1 MLLSPT
7 GPGNGREKKD
17 FIKGGRGGGSP
28 FYEVISKKSFFTH
41 DPFPKVL
48 QCKINHKY
56 FSQTWGSQ
64 TGGRGGLRLGKNSHI
79 FLFFFV
85 AEVPK

>member
-17 FIKGGRGGGSP
+17 FIKGGGGGGSP

-48 QCKINHKY
+48 KCKINHKY

-64 TGGRGGLRLGKNSHI
+64 TGGRGGSPTWEK
-79 FLFFFV
+79 FPYFPVFFV